1 MFRSE
6 ETIAAVATGT
16 VSGAISIIRI
26 SGPDAIAIAD
36 KVIMLRRGTIADA
49 PGYSLRYGTIVD
61 LNNKVEI
68 IDDVMVSIFRAPHS
82 YTGEDSIEIACHA
95 SSYIVS
101 RIMEILVAAG
111 ARPAGPGEFTQRAF
125 ASGKMDLAQAE
136 AVSDII
142 AASSMASLRVA
153 MNQMRGG
160 VSAKLKEMRAKM
172 LEITSLLELE
182 LDFSEEDVE
191 FADRTRLSALVDSS
205 LAHVTALADTFK
217 TGNAIKNGI
226 PVAIVGAPNVGK
238 STLLNA
244 LIGDDRA
251 IVSDIAGTTRDT
263 IEEPFTIDGILF
275 RFIDTAG
282 IHDTDDTI
290 EKIGVERALKKLE
303 AADIVIAM
311 ADISSPVLD
320 SVIDSLNFDSQKLII
335 VLNKADKFS
344 GSIPTVDLD
353 LPEDRDIPV
362 LTVSAKTG
370 AGLDALKALLVESQ
384 KDTSVDS
391 DTVLIT
397 NARHHSALLAT
408 AESLTRVKD
417 GLQNGIPSDLVAQ
430 DLRDA
435 LYHLGTITG
444 EISSDEILGN
454 IFSHFCVGK

>member
-1 MFRSE
+1 M
-6 ETIAAVATGT
+6 
-16 VSGAISIIRI
+16 
-26 SGPDAIAIAD
+26 
-36 KVIMLRRGTIADA
+36 
-49 PGYSLRYGTIVD
+49 
-61 LNNKVEI
+61 
-68 IDDVMVSIFRAPHS
+68 
-82 YTGEDSIEIACHA
+82 
-95 SSYIVS
+95 
-101 RIMEILVAAG
+101 
-111 ARPAGPGEFTQRAF
+111 
-125 ASGKMDLAQAE
+125 
-136 AVSDII
+136 
-142 AASSMASLRVA
+142 
-153 MNQMRGG
+153 
-160 VSAKLKEMRAKM
+160 
-172 LEITSLLELE
+172 
-182 LDFSEEDVE
+182 
-191 FADRTRLSALVDSS
+191 DSS
-205 LAHVTALADTFK
+205 LAHITALADTFK

-384 KDTSVDS
+384 KDTTVDS

-417 GLQNGIPSDLVAQ
+417 GLRNGIPSDLVAQ

-454 IFSHFCVGK
+454 IFSHFCIGK